1 MRKSTFKS
9 SGDLFLGSAPSCRI
23 TSSSHNLLQWLVA
36 AHFLSNHV
44 LTRGVAT
51 CHSFPMQV
59 PAKADFEKS
68 RQEVALNHI
77 AMEMFSGEGGDENSE
92 TCRSV

>member
-1 MRKSTFKS
+1 
-9 SGDLFLGSAPSCRI
+9 
-23 TSSSHNLLQWLVA
+23 
-36 AHFLSNHV
+36 
-44 LTRGVAT
+44 
-51 CHSFPMQV
+51 MQV

-92 TCRSV
+92 TCQSV